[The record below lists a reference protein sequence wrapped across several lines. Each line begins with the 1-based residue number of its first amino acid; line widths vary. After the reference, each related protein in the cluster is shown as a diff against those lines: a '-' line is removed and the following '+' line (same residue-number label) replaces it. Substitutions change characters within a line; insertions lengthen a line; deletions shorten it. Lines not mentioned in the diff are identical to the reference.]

1 MSFIL
6 TNTYFTLTKYLP
18 SITSTRTVT
27 RSYDSISFIYR
38 IDIQAYFSPT
48 ILTDKTMG
56 GARIKKNN
64 NGVMVDRKCT
74 RHYRC
79 PFGKFGECGE
89 VHPSLADL
97 DHLSLALTLVDRTGC
112 LPLEGFPRLR
122 AVLDEVGRASA
133 VETTI
138 VAVSLV
144 GWRKARPRTLL
155 WLLLN
160 LWHRWSVE
168 SCLLGGSGY
177 PSARQIASR
186 RGSRSSAQ
194 D

>member
-1 MSFIL
+1 
-6 TNTYFTLTKYLP
+6 
-18 SITSTRTVT
+18 
-27 RSYDSISFIYR
+27 
-38 IDIQAYFSPT
+38 
-48 ILTDKTMG
+48 MG
-56 GARIKKNN
+56 GTGIKKNSN
-64 NGVMVDRKCT
+64 RVMVDRKCT

-89 VHPSLADL
+89 VHPPMTGL

-133 VETTI
+133 VETTVVPFSWI
-138 VAVSLV
+138 S
-144 GWRKARPRTLL
+144 WRKAWPRTLL

-160 LWHRWSVE
+160 LWRWWSVE
-168 SCLLGGSGY
+168 SCLLGWSGY

-186 RGSRSSAQ
+186 RGSRGVTRNQPIPGRLRSCKPCGYLLFLFCSMG
-194 D
+194 